1 MQKVALVTGAGRNI
15 GRAMALSLARDGF
28 DVAVNVRQSVAE
40 GHEVVGE
47 ITAIGRKAI
56 LCVAD
61 VCDQAQVQNMF
72 NQIEKTWGR
81 LDVLVNNAAVRA
93 ETELGDMTL
102 EEWRRI
108 LSICLDGAFLCTQSA
123 TPLMIRAGGGS
134 IVNIGGLTAH
144 TGAVNR
150 LHVVTAKAGLV
161 GFTRALAEELAPQ
174 SIRVNCVSPGLI
186 DTVRIDSSAP
196 TAPVHHKARTNFM
209 KRRGT
214 PQEVADVVAWLASSQ
229 SSYVTGQ
236 VLHVNGGAYLGC

>member
-1 MQKVALVTGAGRNI
+1 
-15 GRAMALSLARDGF
+15 
-28 DVAVNVRQSVAE
+28 
-40 GHEVVGE
+40 
-47 ITAIGRKAI
+47 
-56 LCVAD
+56 
-61 VCDQAQVQNMF
+61 MF

-93 ETELGDMTL
+93 ETELGEMTL
-102 EEWRRI
+102 EEWRKI

-123 TPLMIRAGGGS
+123 TPLMIRASGGS

-196 TAPVHHKARTNFM
+196 TAPAHHKARTNFM
-209 KRRGT
+209 KRRGSS
-214 PQEVADVVAWLASSQ
+214 QEVANVVSWLASSQ

-236 VLHVNGGAYLGC
+236 VLHVNGGAYLGS

>member
-40 GHEVVGE
+40 GQEVVRE
-47 ITAIGRKAI
+47 ITAIGRQAI

-61 VCDQAQVQNMF
+61 VCDQVQVQNMF
-72 NQIEKTWGR
+72 DHIAKTWGR

-93 ETELGDMTL
+93 ETELGDITL
-102 EEWRRI
+102 EEWRWI
-108 LSICLDGAFLCTQSA
+108 LSICLDGAFLCAQSA
-123 TPLMIRAGGGS
+123 TPLMRQAGGGS

-186 DTVRIDSSAP
+186 DTVRIESSAP
-196 TAPVHHKARTNFM
+196 ATPVHHKARTNFM

-214 PQEVADVVAWLASSQ
+214 SQEVADVVSWLASSQ

-236 VLHVNGGAYLGC
+236 VVHVNGGAYLGS

>member
-40 GHEVVGE
+40 AEAVAQE
-47 ITAIGRKAI
+47 ITDLGRQAVV
-56 LCVAD
+56 CVAD
-61 VCDQAQVQNMF
+61 VCNQAQVHSMF
-72 NQIEKTWGR
+72 EQIEKTWGR

-93 ETELGDMTL
+93 ETELGQLTL

-108 LSICLDGAFLCTQSA
+108 LSICLDGAFLCAQSA
-123 TPLMIRAGGGS
+123 MPLMVRAGGGS
-134 IVNIGGLTAH
+134 VINIGGLTAH

-214 PQEVADVVAWLASSQ
+214 SQEVADVVAWLASSQ

>member
-40 GHEVVGE
+40 GQEVVQAV
-47 ITAIGRKAI
+47 TAIGRKAI

-61 VCDQAQVQNMF
+61 VRDQAQVQNMF

-93 ETELGDMTL
+93 ETELGEMTL
-102 EEWRRI
+102 EEWRKI
-108 LSICLDGAFLCTQSA
+108 LSICLDGAFLCAQSA

-196 TAPVHHKARTNFM
+196 TAPAHHKARTNFM
-209 KRRGT
+209 KRRGSS
-214 PQEVADVVAWLASSQ
+214 QEVADVVSWLASSQ

-236 VLHVNGGAYLGC
+236 VLHVNGGAYLGS

>member
-1 MQKVALVTGAGRNI
+1 MQKIALVTGAGRNI

-28 DVAVNVRQSVAE
+28 DVAVNVRQSVTE
-40 GHEVVGE
+40 GEEVVRE
-47 ITAIGRKAI
+47 ITAIGRQAI

-61 VCDQAQVQNMF
+61 VCDQVQVQNMF
-72 NQIEKTWGR
+72 DRIAKAWGR

-93 ETELGDMTL
+93 ETELGDITL
-102 EEWRRI
+102 KEWRRI
-108 LSICLDGAFLCTQSA
+108 LSICLDGAFLCAQSA
-123 TPLMIRAGGGS
+123 TPLMRQAGGGS

-186 DTVRIDSSAP
+186 DTVRIESSAP
-196 TAPVHHKARTNFM
+196 AAPVHHKARTNFM

-214 PQEVADVVAWLASSQ
+214 SQEVADVVSWLASSQ

-236 VLHVNGGAYLGC
+236 VVHVNGGAYLGS

>member
-28 DVAVNVRQSVAE
+28 DVAVNVRQSVSE
-40 GHEVVGE
+40 GQEVVRE

-81 LDVLVNNAAVRA
+81 LDVLINNAAVRA
-93 ETELGDMTL
+93 ETELGEMTL
-102 EEWRRI
+102 EEWRKI
-108 LSICLDGAFLCTQSA
+108 LSICLDGSFLCAQSA
-123 TPLMIRAGGGS
+123 RPLMVRAGGGS

-214 PQEVADVVAWLASSQ
+214 SQEVADVVAWLASSQ